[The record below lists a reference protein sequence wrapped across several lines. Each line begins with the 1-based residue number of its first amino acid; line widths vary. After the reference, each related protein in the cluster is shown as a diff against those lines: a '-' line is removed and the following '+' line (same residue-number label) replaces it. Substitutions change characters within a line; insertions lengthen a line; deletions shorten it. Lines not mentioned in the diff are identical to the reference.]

1 MKRWLAWGIPAL
13 ILVALLVWRFS
24 VRGAAEAQVGRA
36 QGARGGAAPQ
46 VEVTPATHRL
56 IVQQIQTVGNVAS
69 PFKVEI
75 SPKTTGRID
84 FLQVREGDPVN
95 AGQVLL
101 GIDPSDLNGAVV
113 QAEANVAEA
122 RSRLAQAKITQGA
135 TDVGVSSQI
144 KQQKA
149 GVTSAKADLDQVRR
163 NYESQIQQAQAQVNA
178 ASSAVDNA
186 QKALDKE
193 TATLANAQIKY
204 DRTLNLYKQ
213 GFIAAQDVDDART
226 ALDVQKGSVGV
237 ANAVLGSAKSQLN
250 AQQQNLA
257 IVKRKGLSDIADSQA
272 KASQANATLEVA
284 QANRSQSPAYRE
296 NIAALQS
303 AVDAAIAGLN
313 QAESRLKDT
322 KVSSSIS
329 GIVTA
334 RKADP
339 GALASPGTPVLEVQ
353 FLDWVYVTTPVPVEA
368 SGQIHEGQT
377 ATITFDSLP
386 GQTFTGTIT
395 NINPA
400 ADQQSRQFNISVRLE
415 NPKHILRPGMYARVA
430 IELARVDAKVVVPR
444 EALKT
449 NPDGTTTVT
458 VVDDDKVAHVRT
470 VKLGVSDD
478 KGNQILDGVNPGE
491 KVVIL
496 TYGTIK
502 DGQKV
507 ALGSANAPGGG
518 QGKGGKRG
526 GRRKPAG
533 GGQ

>member
-1 MKRWLAWGIPAL
+1 MKKWLSWGIPAL
-13 ILVALLVWRFS
+13 VLIALLVWRFN

-36 QGARGGAAPQ
+36 QGTRSGAATQ
-46 VEVTPATHRL
+46 VEVAAATHRVM
-56 IVQQIQTVGNVAS
+56 VQQIQAVGNVAS

-75 SPKTTGRID
+75 SPKTTGRIE
-84 FLQVREGDPVN
+84 FLQVREGDPVR

-149 GVTSAKADLDQVRR
+149 GVTSAKADLDQVKH
-163 NYESQIQQAQAQVNA
+163 NYESQVQQAQAQVNA
-178 ASSAVDNA
+178 ATSAVENA

-193 TATLANAQIKY
+193 IATLANAQTKY
-204 DRTLNLYKQ
+204 ERTLNLYKQ

-226 ALDVQKGSVGV
+226 AVDVQKGSVGV
-237 ANAVLGSAKSQLN
+237 ANAVLSSAKSQLN
-250 AQQQNLA
+250 AQQQNLS
-257 IVKRKGLSDIADSQA
+257 IVKRKGISDIADSQA

-303 AVDAAIAGLN
+303 AVDAALAGLN

-353 FLDWVYVTTPVPVEA
+353 FLDWIYVTAPVPVEVSA
-368 SGQIHEGQT
+368 QIYKGQT
-377 ATITFDSLP
+377 AKITFDSLP
-386 GQTFTGTIT
+386 GQAFAGTIT

-400 ADQQSRQFNISVRLE
+400 ADQQSRQFNVSVRLE
-415 NPKHILRPGMYARVA
+415 NPKHILRPGMYARVS
-430 IELARVDAKVVVPR
+430 IELGRVDAAVVVPR
-444 EALKT
+444 EALKI
-449 NPDGTTTVT
+449 NPDGTTSVT
-458 VVDDDKVAHVRT
+458 VVGDDNVAHVHT

-507 ALGSANAPGGG
+507 SLGSANAPAGAA
-518 QGKGGKRG
+518 KKG
-526 GRRKPAG
+526 GRR